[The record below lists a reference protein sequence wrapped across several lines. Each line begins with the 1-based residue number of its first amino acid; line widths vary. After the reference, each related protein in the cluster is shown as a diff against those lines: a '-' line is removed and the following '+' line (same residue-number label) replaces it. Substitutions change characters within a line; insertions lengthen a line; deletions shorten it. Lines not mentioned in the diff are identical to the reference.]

1 MTATAI
7 DAQPSTSSA
16 QSPIANPQRNID
28 PQHVWDLI
36 IGGERVVPGD
46 TYEVIDPNT
55 TEVVG
60 HAPEGTAEHSRQA
73 AAAAKQAFAGWR
85 DTPLADRCQLLGAAA
100 ELLAERT
107 PGWVDLVQ
115 AETGSTINVAETMQ
129 VSGAFIDRFR
139 YYSKPIDVNVPV
151 APLPSPATALA
162 PAALLGGYVIRQP
175 AGVVACITPYNF
187 PLTNVAGKIAP
198 ALAMGNTVIIKPAPQ
213 DPLAVIELGR
223 TLNEVFPPGVVNVV
237 NGSEPEVGSALVDS
251 TDVNM
256 ISFTGSS
263 PVGAKIF
270 EAGGKTMKRL
280 LMELGGK
287 GALVMTEDCDID
299 KAVQGIASVWG
310 FHSGQICTAPTRVIC
325 HRSIYDETVEKLSA
339 VAAFLTVGDATK
351 RDTLVGPVITEV
363 HRSRVEEFIS
373 SGQKDGAT
381 LVCGGERPDL
391 PGYFVAPTL
400 LADCTPEMHVVREE
414 AFGPVVVVLPHDG
427 DDHAVALAND
437 SDYGLFSYVYAGD
450 TARAFDI
457 AKRIESGN
465 VALNSIAPHMEAP
478 FGGFKMSGV
487 GRDRGV
493 WGLHAYSEVQSINW
507 PA

>member
-1 MTATAI
+1 MSTARFDNLAGM
-7 DAQPSTSSA
+7 S
-16 QSPIANPQRNID
+16 NINTD
-28 PQHVWDLI
+28 EIWDLV
-36 IGGERVVPGD
+36 IGGERVVPGG

-55 TEVVG
+55 TQVVG
-60 HAPEGTAEHSRQA
+60 HAPEATAEHACQA
-73 AAAAKQAFAGWR
+73 AAAAKEAFPKWR
-85 DTPLADRCQLLGAAA
+85 DTDMAERCSYLASAA
-100 ELLAERT
+100 ELIEQRC
-107 PGWVDLVQ
+107 GDWVDLVQ
-115 AETGSTINVAETMQ
+115 AETGSTINVTETMQ

-139 YYSKPIDVNVPV
+139 YYSRPMDVNVPV
-151 APLPSPATALA
+151 APLTSPATALA
-162 PAALLGGYVIRQP
+162 PAALLSAYVIRQP

-237 NGSEPEVGSALVDS
+237 SGASAEVGAALVDS
-251 TDVNM
+251 PDVNM

-263 PVGAKIF
+263 VVGAKIF

-287 GALVMTEDCDID
+287 GAMIMTEDCNID

-325 HRSIYDETVEKLSA
+325 HRDIYDETVEKLAA
-339 VAAFLTVGDATK
+339 VSQFLKVGDACE
-351 RDTLVGPVITEV
+351 RDTIVGPVITEV
-363 HRSRVEEFIS
+363 HRERVESFIAG
-373 SGQKDGAT
+373 GQDEGAT

-391 PGYFVAPTL
+391 EGYFVAPTL
-400 LADCTPEMHVVREE
+400 LADCKPEMHVVKEE
-414 AFGPVVVVLPHDG
+414 VFGPVVVMVPHDG

-437 SDYGLFSYVYAGD
+437 SDYGLFSYVFSGD
-450 TARAFDI
+450 LARGFEI
-457 AKRIESGN
+457 AKRVESGN
-465 VALNSIAPHMEAP
+465 VALNTVAPHMEAP

-493 WGLHAYSEVQSINW
+493 WGMHAYSEVQAINW